1 MKKKVIATLSLTV
14 LFLLMFAT
22 ISNANSSW
30 HWVTVSPL
38 KVLPF
43 AVFFTL
49 LIETVAVVFIGK
61 VADIKKSFIVVA
73 LANIFSFLAPGIFRA
88 YRFIP
93 TSGGFSLMAAFNK
106 GPYYIVL
113 TGYLVLTLIVELP
126 VVYFLLRKEA
136 KRKWGFIIS
145 IVASNIVTTL
155 LVAIC
160 ERQICIGRW

>member
-1 MKKKVIATLSLTV
+1 LKEKAATTF
-14 LFLLMFAT
+14 LFTILFVLMFAT
-22 ISNANSSW
+22 VSNANSSW

-49 LIETVAVVFIGK
+49 LIETAAVVFVGK
-61 VADIKKSFIVVA
+61 TVDIKKTFIVVT
-73 LANIFSFLAPGIFRA
+73 LANIFSFLAPGFFRA

-93 TSGGFSLMAAFNK
+93 TSGAFSLYAAFNK
-106 GPYYIVL
+106 GPYYIIL
-113 TGYLVLTLIVELP
+113 TGYLVLTLLVELP
-126 VVYFLLRKEA
+126 VVYFSLRKEA
-136 KRKWGFIIS
+136 RNKWSFIIS
-145 IVASNIVTTL
+145 IITSNIITTV